1 MKLARCHVEFMQT
14 RAYPR
19 FAARVLPR
27 PEPDNAERRRM
38 LIDRCVNAHAYGEPR
53 TRFHMENFCALLRMW
68 RNNQERKP
76 AWEKRETLRDY
87 LTHLVAC
94 YGVPSGDQERV
105 RLYFSRR
112 WLRKLER
119 TR

>member
-1 MKLARCHVEFMQT
+1 MQT

-19 FAARVLPR
+19 FAARVLPSAHESADSFAKR
-27 PEPDNAERRRM
+27 KRL

-53 TRFHMENFCALLRMW
+53 TRFHMENFLALLRLW
-68 RNNQERKP
+68 RKNQTHPSNRNP
-76 AWEKRETLRDY
+76 QPLGDY
-87 LTHLVAC
+87 LKHLADS
-94 YGVPSGDQERV
+94 YTRPSSEQERV
-105 RLYFSRR
+105 RLYYSRR